1 MTEAKK
7 IAHNTII
14 QIIGKAIT
22 VALALVGFGAMTRYL
37 GQVGF
42 GYYTTIYGF
51 LAVFGILV
59 DLGLQMTTTQLISDP
74 RENEAEILS
83 NAMSLRL
90 VASLIFLGF
99 APLVI
104 LFFPYPLIIKI
115 GTAVAA
121 IGFVFSS
128 LVSTLTSYFQKH
140 LIMQHLAV
148 AEVISKIIYLLV
160 ILAAIRFNLGLIVVI
175 VAIILDSLTTLIIL
189 LYYVAKKIRLN
200 FVLNLAVWRKILRK
214 TWPIAL
220 TIALNLIYF
229 KGDIIIMSLTRTQA
243 EVGLY
248 GAPYRVLD
256 VLINTVYIFLGLIL
270 PILAT
275 AVAINNLNKIK
286 ETIQASFDF
295 LMMIAIPMIV
305 GGYFLGRPLM
315 VLIAGSDFIISGDII
330 KILLIATATIFIASL
345 FGYVVVA
352 LDAQRQMIK
361 FYAANAVISI
371 IGYLIFIPRYSY
383 WGAAWMTVF
392 TEGFILLTAS
402 FVMYQKIKFL
412 PNLIVV
418 GKIVLASAIMA
429 IVLNYFPDYNVFT
442 SIVIGAAVYLTM
454 LIIVGAINKK
464 TVIEIISLK

>member
-1 MTEAKK
+1 MTEIKK

-14 QIIGKAIT
+14 QLLGKTIT
-22 VALALVGFGAMTRYL
+22 VAMALIGFGAMTRYL
-37 GQVGF
+37 GQEGF

-74 RENEAEILS
+74 NENESEILS
-83 NAMSLRL
+83 NALSLRL
-90 VASLIFLGF
+90 VASLIFLGI

-104 LFFPYPLIIKI
+104 IFFPYPTIIKA
-115 GTAVAA
+115 GTIVAA

-140 LIMQHLAV
+140 LIMHKLAI
-148 AEVISKIIYLLV
+148 AEVVAKIIYLAG
-160 ILAAIRFNLGLIVVI
+160 ILLAIYFNLGLIAVI
-175 VAIILDSLTTLIIL
+175 AAITLDSLLTLAIL
-189 LYYVAKKIRLN
+189 LYFADKKIKLKFEIN
-200 FVLNLAVWRKILRK
+200 QTVWKKILSQ

-275 AVAINNLNKIK
+275 AVAIKDFNKLK
-286 ETIQASFDF
+286 TTIQSAFDF
-295 LMMIAIPMIV
+295 LMMLAIPMVV

-315 VLIAGSDFIISGDII
+315 ALIAGADFIISGDII

-345 FGYVVVA
+345 FGYAVVA
-352 LDAQRQMIK
+352 LNAQKQMIK
-361 FYAANAVISI
+361 FYFINAVVSI

-392 TEGFILLTAS
+392 TEGFILVTAS
-402 FVMYQKIKFL
+402 YVLYKKISFL
-412 PNLIVV
+412 PKINLVAKIIVAAAV
-418 GKIVLASAIMA
+418 MGGTLA
-429 IVLNYFPDYNVFT
+429 YFPTINLAA
-442 SIVIGAAVYLTM
+442 SIVIGAAVYGLM
-454 LIIVGAINKK
+454 LVLLGAINKK
-464 TVIEIISLK
+464 LVAEIISIK